1 MTAFNSGP
9 SIKLYRKISNWFNF
23 DKNNVLQVYS
33 GKIDIGQH
41 ISSTLALISSKI
53 TGINYD
59 QVEIIKLNT
68 DISPNEGKTASSLSV
83 PDSGSAIKAASFT
96 LRKSFLKYS
105 LQTLKVDIDEIIFD
119 NGIIKDINSN
129 RSVSYWDF
137 ANTKEFNELIIP
149 EEFDENEIKEFNY
162 KNNQKIETKTIHDI
176 VSGKYS
182 YVHDLKFP
190 KMLHARI
197 IRPPNYYS
205 KFVKIINEIEDK
217 LIELDIKLI
226 VKGSFLAILS
236 PDEFLVVKY
245 LEIIKQNIV
254 WEELRDLSYNNIYKS
269 LKENDRDTLLVKS
282 GGQAFYEAIPI
293 IKDFKDKSCTTLTS
307 EYKKGYLMHGPIGPS
322 AACSIFSNNKFIIYS
337 HSQALYDLKL
347 SCSEYFGVNPENVTL
362 KFIPGSGCYGHNG
375 ADDVAFEAGLL
386 SKEFPDT
393 HVLLKW
399 TRQDEHCW
407 EPYGS
412 ASLNKLTG
420 VINDKGKIIYWSNE
434 VFSDTYM
441 TRPSNTELDNFISY
455 NLVNNHFIKRKSTP
469 KTNAHMGIH
478 RNLDPLYDFGE
489 TRLIKNLVH
498 DLPLRTS
505 ALRTLGAFSNVVALE
520 CFINEIAKIKNIDPF
535 EIRINH
541 LSDER
546 AIGVIKNL
554 RDQMTKEIQKEG
566 LHRGIGFSRYK
577 NSAAFCA
584 VGVELKVNDDL
595 EIKLINAW
603 ISVDAGEV
611 AYEDGIKAQV
621 EGGFIQAASWSLYE
635 EVKFD
640 TKEIISIDWD
650 TYQIIGFDNIPN
662 IKTNVLDKEGLPYLG
677 VGEVVAGP
685 TGAAISNAISDALG
699 QTIKTM
705 PFTKEIITKE
715 LLET

>member
-105 LQTLKVDIDEIIFD
+105 LQTLKVDVDEIIFD

-254 WEELRDLSYNNIYKS
+254 WEELRDLSNNNIYKS

-322 AACSIFSNNKFIIYS
+322 AACSIFSNNKFTIYS

-520 CFINEIAKIKNIDPF
+520 CFINEIAKTKNIDPF

-662 IKTNVLDKEGLPYLG
+662 IKTDVLDKEGLPYLG

>member
-1 MTAFNSGP
+1 
-9 SIKLYRKISNWFNF
+9 
-23 DKNNVLQVYS
+23 
-33 GKIDIGQH
+33 
-41 ISSTLALISSKI
+41 
-53 TGINYD
+53 
-59 QVEIIKLNT
+59 
-68 DISPNEGKTASSLSV
+68 
-83 PDSGSAIKAASFT
+83 
-96 LRKSFLKYS
+96 
-105 LQTLKVDIDEIIFD
+105 
-119 NGIIKDINSN
+119 
-129 RSVSYWDF
+129 
-137 ANTKEFNELIIP
+137 
-149 EEFDENEIKEFNY
+149 
-162 KNNQKIETKTIHDI
+162 
-176 VSGKYS
+176 
-182 YVHDLKFP
+182 
-190 KMLHARI
+190 MLHARI

-254 WEELRDLSYNNIYKS
+254 WEELRDLSNNNIYKS

-322 AACSIFSNNKFIIYS
+322 AACSIFSNNKFTIYS

-520 CFINEIAKIKNIDPF
+520 CFINEIANTKNIDPF

-662 IKTNVLDKEGLPYLG
+662 IKTDVLDKEGLPYLG

>member
-105 LQTLKVDIDEIIFD
+105 LQTLKVDVDEIIFD

-205 KFVKIINEIEDK
+205 KFVKIINKIEDK

-254 WEELRDLSYNNIYKS
+254 WEELRDLSNNNIYKS

-322 AACSIFSNNKFIIYS
+322 AACSIFSNNKFTIYS

-520 CFINEIAKIKNIDPF
+520 CFINEIAKTKNIDPF

-662 IKTNVLDKEGLPYLG
+662 IKTDVLDKEGLPYLG

>member
-105 LQTLKVDIDEIIFD
+105 LQTLKVDVDEIIFD

-162 KNNQKIETKTIHDI
+162 KNNQKIEIKTIHDI

-205 KFVKIINEIEDK
+205 KFVEIINEIEDK

-254 WEELRDLSYNNIYKS
+254 WEELRDLSNNNIYKS

-322 AACSIFSNNKFIIYS
+322 AACSIFSNNKFTIYS

-455 NLVNNHFIKRKSTP
+455 KLVNNHFVKRKSTP

-520 CFINEIAKIKNIDPF
+520 CFINEIAKTKNIDPF

-650 TYQIIGFDNIPN
+650 TYKIIGFDNIPN
-662 IKTNVLDKEGLPYLG
+662 IKTDVLDKEGLPYLG

>member
-1 MTAFNSGP
+1 M
-9 SIKLYRKISNWFNF
+9 
-23 DKNNVLQVYS
+23 
-33 GKIDIGQH
+33 
-41 ISSTLALISSKI
+41 
-53 TGINYD
+53 
-59 QVEIIKLNT
+59 LNT

-105 LQTLKVDIDEIIFD
+105 LQTLKVDVDEIIFD

-162 KNNQKIETKTIHDI
+162 KNNQKIEIKTIHDI

-182 YVHDLKFP
+182 YVHDMKFP

-205 KFVKIINEIEDK
+205 KFVEIINEIEDK

-254 WEELRDLSYNNIYKS
+254 WEELRDLSNNNIYKS

-322 AACSIFSNNKFIIYS
+322 AACSIFSNNKFTIYS

-347 SCSEYFGVNPENVTL
+347 SCSEYFGVDPENVTL

-455 NLVNNHFIKRKSTP
+455 KLVNNHFVKRKSTP

-489 TRLIKNLVH
+489 TRLVKNLVH

-520 CFINEIAKIKNIDPF
+520 CFINEIAKTKNIDPF

-650 TYQIIGFDNIPN
+650 TYKIIGFDNIPN
-662 IKTNVLDKEGLPYLG
+662 IKTDVLDKEGLPYLG

>member
-105 LQTLKVDIDEIIFD
+105 LQTLKVDVDEIIFD

-254 WEELRDLSYNNIYKS
+254 WEELRDLSNNNIYKS

-322 AACSIFSNNKFIIYS
+322 AACSIFSNNKFTIYS

-347 SCSEYFGVNPENVTL
+347 SCSEYFGVDPENVTL

-455 NLVNNHFIKRKSTP
+455 KLVNNHFVKRKSSP

-489 TRLIKNLVH
+489 TRLVKNLVH

-520 CFINEIAKIKNIDPF
+520 CFINEIAKTKNIDPF

-650 TYQIIGFDNIPN
+650 TYKIIGFDNIPN

>member
-105 LQTLKVDIDEIIFD
+105 LQTLKVDVDEIIFD

-162 KNNQKIETKTIHDI
+162 KNNQKIEIKTIHDI

-182 YVHDLKFP
+182 YVHDMKFP

-205 KFVKIINEIEDK
+205 KFVEIINEIEDK

-254 WEELRDLSYNNIYKS
+254 WEELRDLSNNNIYKS

-322 AACSIFSNNKFIIYS
+322 AACSIFSNNKFTIYS

-347 SCSEYFGVNPENVTL
+347 SCSEYFGVDPENVTL

-455 NLVNNHFIKRKSTP
+455 KLVNNHFVKRKSTP

-489 TRLIKNLVH
+489 TRLVKNLVH

-520 CFINEIAKIKNIDPF
+520 CFINEIAKTKNIDPF

-662 IKTNVLDKEGLPYLG
+662 IKTDVLDKEGLPYLG

>member
-254 WEELRDLSYNNIYKS
+254 WEELRDLSNNNIYKS

-322 AACSIFSNNKFIIYS
+322 AACSIFSNNKFTIYS

-489 TRLIKNLVH
+489 TRLVKNLVH

-520 CFINEIAKIKNIDPF
+520 CFINEIAKTKNIDPF

-662 IKTNVLDKEGLPYLG
+662 IKTDVLDKEGLPYLG

>member
-105 LQTLKVDIDEIIFD
+105 LQTLKVDVDEIIFD

-129 RSVSYWDF
+129 RSISYWDF

-254 WEELRDLSYNNIYKS
+254 WEELRDLSNNNIYKS

-322 AACSIFSNNKFIIYS
+322 AACSIFSNNKFTIYS

-520 CFINEIAKIKNIDPF
+520 CFINEIAKTKNIDPF

-662 IKTNVLDKEGLPYLG
+662 IKTDVLDKEGLPYLG

>member
-105 LQTLKVDIDEIIFD
+105 LQTLKVDVDEIIFD

-162 KNNQKIETKTIHDI
+162 KNNQKIEIKTIHDI

-254 WEELRDLSYNNIYKS
+254 WEELRDLSNNNIYKS

-322 AACSIFSNNKFIIYS
+322 AACSIFSNNKFTIYS

-347 SCSEYFGVNPENVTL
+347 SCSEYFGVDPENVTL

-455 NLVNNHFIKRKSTP
+455 KLVNNHFVKRKSTP

-520 CFINEIAKIKNIDPF
+520 CFINEIAKTKNIDPF

-662 IKTNVLDKEGLPYLG
+662 IKTDVLDKEGLPYLG

>member
-105 LQTLKVDIDEIIFD
+105 LQTLKVDVDEIIFD

-162 KNNQKIETKTIHDI
+162 KNNQKIEIKTIHDI

-205 KFVKIINEIEDK
+205 KFVEIINEIEDK

-322 AACSIFSNNKFIIYS
+322 AACSIFSNNKFTIYS

-347 SCSEYFGVNPENVTL
+347 SCSEYFGVDPENVTL

-455 NLVNNHFIKRKSTP
+455 KLVNNHFVKRKSTP

-520 CFINEIAKIKNIDPF
+520 CFINEIAKTKNIDPF

-650 TYQIIGFDNIPN
+650 TYKIIGFDNIPN
-662 IKTNVLDKEGLPYLG
+662 IKTDVLDKEGLPYLG

>member
-105 LQTLKVDIDEIIFD
+105 LQTLKVDVDEIIFD

-162 KNNQKIETKTIHDI
+162 KNNQKIEIKTIHDI

-182 YVHDLKFP
+182 YVHDMKFP

-205 KFVKIINEIEDK
+205 KFVEIINEIEDK

-322 AACSIFSNNKFIIYS
+322 AACSIFSNNKFTIYS

-347 SCSEYFGVNPENVTL
+347 SCSEYFGVDPENVTL

-455 NLVNNHFIKRKSTP
+455 KLVNNHFVKRKSTP

-489 TRLIKNLVH
+489 TRLVKNLVH

-520 CFINEIAKIKNIDPF
+520 CFINEIAKTKNIDPF

-650 TYQIIGFDNIPN
+650 TYKIIGFDNIPN
-662 IKTNVLDKEGLPYLG
+662 IKTDVLDKEGLPYLG

>member
-105 LQTLKVDIDEIIFD
+105 LQTLKVDVDEIIFD

-162 KNNQKIETKTIHDI
+162 KNNQKIEIKTIHDI

-190 KMLHARI
+190 NMLHARI

-205 KFVKIINEIEDK
+205 KFVEIINEIEDK

-322 AACSIFSNNKFIIYS
+322 AACSIFSNNKFTIYS

-347 SCSEYFGVNPENVTL
+347 SCSEYFGVDPENVTL

-455 NLVNNHFIKRKSTP
+455 KLVNNHFVKRKSTP

-489 TRLIKNLVH
+489 TRLVKNLVH

-505 ALRTLGAFSNVVALE
+505 ALRTLGAFSNIVALE
-520 CFINEIAKIKNIDPF
+520 CFINEIAKTKNIDPF

-650 TYQIIGFDNIPN
+650 TYKIIGFDNIPN
-662 IKTNVLDKEGLPYLG
+662 IKTDVLDKEGLPYLG

>member
-105 LQTLKVDIDEIIFD
+105 LQTLKVDVDEIIFD

-205 KFVKIINEIEDK
+205 KFVEIINEIEDK

-254 WEELRDLSYNNIYKS
+254 WEELRDLSNNNIYKS

-322 AACSIFSNNKFIIYS
+322 AACSIFSNNKFTIYS

-347 SCSEYFGVNPENVTL
+347 SCSEYFGVDPENVTL

-520 CFINEIAKIKNIDPF
+520 CFINEIAKTKNIDPF

-650 TYQIIGFDNIPN
+650 TYKIIGFDNIPN
-662 IKTNVLDKEGLPYLG
+662 IKTDVLDKEGLPYLG

>member
-105 LQTLKVDIDEIIFD
+105 LQTLKVDVDEIIFD

-162 KNNQKIETKTIHDI
+162 KNNQKIEIKTIHDI

-182 YVHDLKFP
+182 YVHDMKFP

-205 KFVKIINEIEDK
+205 KFVEIINEIEDK

-254 WEELRDLSYNNIYKS
+254 WEELRDLSNNNIYKS

-322 AACSIFSNNKFIIYS
+322 AACSIFSNNKFTIYS

-347 SCSEYFGVNPENVTL
+347 SCSEYFGVDPENVTL

-520 CFINEIAKIKNIDPF
+520 CFINEIAKTKNIDPF

-640 TKEIISIDWD
+640 TKEITSIDWD

-662 IKTNVLDKEGLPYLG
+662 IKTDVLDKEGLPYLG

>member
-105 LQTLKVDIDEIIFD
+105 LQTLKVDVDEIIFD

-236 PDEFLVVKY
+236 LDEFLVVKY

-254 WEELRDLSYNNIYKS
+254 WEELRDLSNNNIYKS

-322 AACSIFSNNKFIIYS
+322 AACSIFSNNKFTIYS

-520 CFINEIAKIKNIDPF
+520 CFINEIAKTKNIDPF

-662 IKTNVLDKEGLPYLG
+662 IKTDVLDKEGLPYLG

>member
-105 LQTLKVDIDEIIFD
+105 LQTLKVDVDEIIFD

-322 AACSIFSNNKFIIYS
+322 AACSIFSNNKFTIYS

-347 SCSEYFGVNPENVTL
+347 SCSEYFGVDPENVTL

-455 NLVNNHFIKRKSTP
+455 KLVNNHFVKRKSTP

-489 TRLIKNLVH
+489 TRLVKNLVH

-520 CFINEIAKIKNIDPF
+520 CFINEIAKTKNIDPF

-662 IKTNVLDKEGLPYLG
+662 IKTDVLDKEGLPYLG

>member
-1 MTAFNSGP
+1 
-9 SIKLYRKISNWFNF
+9 
-23 DKNNVLQVYS
+23 
-33 GKIDIGQH
+33 
-41 ISSTLALISSKI
+41 
-53 TGINYD
+53 
-59 QVEIIKLNT
+59 
-68 DISPNEGKTASSLSV
+68 
-83 PDSGSAIKAASFT
+83 
-96 LRKSFLKYS
+96 
-105 LQTLKVDIDEIIFD
+105 FD

-162 KNNQKIETKTIHDI
+162 KNNQKIEIKTIHDI

-182 YVHDLKFP
+182 YVHDMKFP

-205 KFVKIINEIEDK
+205 KFVEIINEIEDK

-322 AACSIFSNNKFIIYS
+322 AACSIFSNNKFTIYS

-347 SCSEYFGVNPENVTL
+347 SCSEYFGVDPENVTL

-455 NLVNNHFIKRKSTP
+455 KLVNNHFVKRKSTP

-489 TRLIKNLVH
+489 TRLVKNLVH

-520 CFINEIAKIKNIDPF
+520 CFINEIAKTKNIDPF

-650 TYQIIGFDNIPN
+650 TYKIIGFDNIPN
-662 IKTNVLDKEGLPYLG
+662 IKTDVLDKEGLPYLG

>member
-105 LQTLKVDIDEIIFD
+105 LQTLKVDVDEIIFD

-162 KNNQKIETKTIHDI
+162 KNNQKIEIKTIHDI

-182 YVHDLKFP
+182 YVHDMKFP

-205 KFVKIINEIEDK
+205 KFVEIINEIEDK

-322 AACSIFSNNKFIIYS
+322 AACSIFSNNKFTIYS

-347 SCSEYFGVNPENVTL
+347 SCSEYFGVDPENVTL

-455 NLVNNHFIKRKSTP
+455 KLVNNHFVKRKSTP

-489 TRLIKNLVH
+489 TRLVKNLVH

-505 ALRTLGAFSNVVALE
+505 ALRTLGAFSNIVALE
-520 CFINEIAKIKNIDPF
+520 CFINEIAKTKNIDPF

-650 TYQIIGFDNIPN
+650 TYKIIGFDNIPN
-662 IKTNVLDKEGLPYLG
+662 IKTDVLDKEGLPYLG

>member
-105 LQTLKVDIDEIIFD
+105 LQTLKVDVDEIIFD

-322 AACSIFSNNKFIIYS
+322 AACSIFSNNKFTIYS

-347 SCSEYFGVNPENVTL
+347 SCSEYFGVDPENVTL

-489 TRLIKNLVH
+489 TRLVKNLVH

-520 CFINEIAKIKNIDPF
+520 CFINEIAKTKNIDPF

-650 TYQIIGFDNIPN
+650 TYKIIGFDNIPN
-662 IKTNVLDKEGLPYLG
+662 IKTDVLDKEGLPYLG

>member
-53 TGINYD
+53 TGINYN

-105 LQTLKVDIDEIIFD
+105 LQTLKVDVDEIVFD

-254 WEELRDLSYNNIYKS
+254 WEELRDLSNNNIYKS

-293 IKDFKDKSCTTLTS
+293 IKDFKDKFFVA
-307 EYKKGYLMHGPIGPS
+307 I
-322 AACSIFSNNKFIIYS
+322 NK
-337 HSQALYDLKL
+337 
-347 SCSEYFGVNPENVTL
+347 E
-362 KFIPGSGCYGHNG
+362 
-375 ADDVAFEAGLL
+375 
-386 SKEFPDT
+386 
-393 HVLLKW
+393 
-399 TRQDEHCW
+399 
-407 EPYGS
+407 
-412 ASLNKLTG
+412 
-420 VINDKGKIIYWSNE
+420 
-434 VFSDTYM
+434 
-441 TRPSNTELDNFISY
+441 
-455 NLVNNHFIKRKSTP
+455 
-469 KTNAHMGIH
+469 
-478 RNLDPLYDFGE
+478 
-489 TRLIKNLVH
+489 
-498 DLPLRTS
+498 
-505 ALRTLGAFSNVVALE
+505 
-520 CFINEIAKIKNIDPF
+520 
-535 EIRINH
+535 
-541 LSDER
+541 
-546 AIGVIKNL
+546 
-554 RDQMTKEIQKEG
+554 
-566 LHRGIGFSRYK
+566 
-577 NSAAFCA
+577 
-584 VGVELKVNDDL
+584 
-595 EIKLINAW
+595 
-603 ISVDAGEV
+603 
-611 AYEDGIKAQV
+611 
-621 EGGFIQAASWSLYE
+621 
-635 EVKFD
+635 
-640 TKEIISIDWD
+640 
-650 TYQIIGFDNIPN
+650 
-662 IKTNVLDKEGLPYLG
+662 
-677 VGEVVAGP
+677 
-685 TGAAISNAISDALG
+685 
-699 QTIKTM
+699 
-705 PFTKEIITKE
+705 
-715 LLET
+715 

>member
-105 LQTLKVDIDEIIFD
+105 LQTLKVDVDEIIFD

-254 WEELRDLSYNNIYKS
+254 WEELRDLSNNNIYKS

-322 AACSIFSNNKFIIYS
+322 AACSIFSNNKFTIYS

-347 SCSEYFGVNPENVTL
+347 SCSEYFGVDPENVTL

-455 NLVNNHFIKRKSTP
+455 KLVNNHFVKRKSTP

-489 TRLIKNLVH
+489 TRLVKNLVH

-520 CFINEIAKIKNIDPF
+520 CFINEIAKTKNIDPF

-662 IKTNVLDKEGLPYLG
+662 IKTDVLDKEGLPYLG

>member
-105 LQTLKVDIDEIIFD
+105 LQTLKVDVDEIIFD

-254 WEELRDLSYNNIYKS
+254 WEELRDLSNNNIYKS

-322 AACSIFSNNKFIIYS
+322 AACSIFSNNKFTIYS

-412 ASLNKLTG
+412 ASMNKLTG
-420 VINDKGKIIYWSNE
+420 VINDKGKIIYLSNE

-520 CFINEIAKIKNIDPF
+520 CFINEIAKTKNIDPF

-554 RDQMTKEIQKEG
+554 RDQMRKEIQNEG

-662 IKTNVLDKEGLPYLG
+662 IKTDVLDKEGLPYLG

>member
-105 LQTLKVDIDEIIFD
+105 LQTLKVDVDEIIFD

-162 KNNQKIETKTIHDI
+162 KNNQKIEIKTIHDI

-182 YVHDLKFP
+182 YVHDMKFP

-205 KFVKIINEIEDK
+205 KFVEIINEIEDK

-254 WEELRDLSYNNIYKS
+254 WEELKDLSNNNIYTS

-322 AACSIFSNNKFIIYS
+322 AACSIFSNNKFTIYS

-347 SCSEYFGVNPENVTL
+347 SCSEYFGVDPENVTL

-455 NLVNNHFIKRKSTP
+455 KLVNNHFVKRKSTP

-489 TRLIKNLVH
+489 TRLVKNLVH

-520 CFINEIAKIKNIDPF
+520 CFINEIAKTKNIDPF

-650 TYQIIGFDNIPN
+650 TYKIIGFDNIPN
-662 IKTNVLDKEGLPYLG
+662 IKTDVLDKEGLPYLG

>member
-105 LQTLKVDIDEIIFD
+105 LQTLKVDVDEIIFD

-254 WEELRDLSYNNIYKS
+254 WEELRDLSNNNIYKS

-322 AACSIFSNNKFIIYS
+322 AACSIFSNNKFTIYS

-362 KFIPGSGCYGHNG
+362 KFFPGSGCYGHNG

-520 CFINEIAKIKNIDPF
+520 CFINEIAKTKNIDPF

-650 TYQIIGFDNIPN
+650 TYKIIGFDNIPN
-662 IKTNVLDKEGLPYLG
+662 IKTDVLDKEGLPYLG

>member
-105 LQTLKVDIDEIIFD
+105 LQTLKVDVDEIIFD

-205 KFVKIINEIEDK
+205 KFVEIINEIEDK

-322 AACSIFSNNKFIIYS
+322 AACSIFSNNKFTIYS

-347 SCSEYFGVNPENVTL
+347 SCSEYFGVDPENVTL

-455 NLVNNHFIKRKSTP
+455 KLVNNHFVKRKSTP

-520 CFINEIAKIKNIDPF
+520 CFINEIAKTKNIDPF

-650 TYQIIGFDNIPN
+650 TYKIIGFDNIPN
-662 IKTNVLDKEGLPYLG
+662 IKTDVLDKEGLPYLG

>member
-105 LQTLKVDIDEIIFD
+105 LQTLNVDIDEIIFD

-197 IRPPNYYS
+197 IRPPNYHS

-254 WEELRDLSYNNIYKS
+254 WEELRDLSNNNIYKS

-322 AACSIFSNNKFIIYS
+322 AACSIFSNNKFTIYS

-455 NLVNNHFIKRKSTP
+455 NLVSNHFIKRKSTP

-520 CFINEIAKIKNIDPF
+520 CFINEIAKTKNIDPF

-662 IKTNVLDKEGLPYLG
+662 IKTDVLDKEGLPYLG

>member
-105 LQTLKVDIDEIIFD
+105 LQTLKVDVDEIIFD

-162 KNNQKIETKTIHDI
+162 KNNQKIEIKTIHDI

-205 KFVKIINEIEDK
+205 KFVEIINEIEDK

-254 WEELRDLSYNNIYKS
+254 WEELRDLSNNNIYKS

-322 AACSIFSNNKFIIYS
+322 AACSIFSNNKFTIYS

-455 NLVNNHFIKRKSTP
+455 KLVNNHFVKRKSTP

-489 TRLIKNLVH
+489 TRLVKNLVH

-520 CFINEIAKIKNIDPF
+520 CFINEIAKTKNIDPF

-650 TYQIIGFDNIPN
+650 TYKIIGFDNIPN
-662 IKTNVLDKEGLPYLG
+662 IKTDVLDKEGLPYLG

>member
-1 MTAFNSGP
+1 MTTFNSGP

-96 LRKSFLKYS
+96 LRKSFFKYS
-105 LQTLKVDIDEIIFD
+105 LQTLNVDVDEIIFD

-254 WEELRDLSYNNIYKS
+254 WEELRDLSNNNIYKS

-322 AACSIFSNNKFIIYS
+322 AACSIFSNNKFTIYS

-520 CFINEIAKIKNIDPF
+520 CFINEIAKTKNIDPF

-662 IKTNVLDKEGLPYLG
+662 IKTDVLDKEGLPYLG

>member
-1 MTAFNSGP
+1 MTTFNSGP

-105 LQTLKVDIDEIIFD
+105 LQTLKVDVDEIIFD

-254 WEELRDLSYNNIYKS
+254 WEELRDLSNNNIYKS

-322 AACSIFSNNKFIIYS
+322 AACSIFSNNKFTIYS

-393 HVLLKW
+393 HILLKW

-455 NLVNNHFIKRKSTP
+455 NLVNNNFIKRKSTP

-489 TRLIKNLVH
+489 TRLVKNLVH

-520 CFINEIAKIKNIDPF
+520 CFINEIAKTKNIDPF

-662 IKTNVLDKEGLPYLG
+662 IKTDVLDKEGLPYLG

>member
-105 LQTLKVDIDEIIFD
+105 LQTLKVDVDEIIFD

-254 WEELRDLSYNNIYKS
+254 WEELRDLSHNNIYKS

-322 AACSIFSNNKFIIYS
+322 AACSIFSNNKFTIYS

-347 SCSEYFGVNPENVTL
+347 SCSEYFGVDPENVTL

-455 NLVNNHFIKRKSTP
+455 KLVNNHFVKRKSSP

-489 TRLIKNLVH
+489 TRLVKNLVH

-520 CFINEIAKIKNIDPF
+520 CFINEIAKTKNIDPF

-662 IKTNVLDKEGLPYLG
+662 IKTDVLDKEGLPYLG

>member
-105 LQTLKVDIDEIIFD
+105 LQTLKVDVDEIIFD

-322 AACSIFSNNKFIIYS
+322 AACSIFSNNKFTIYS

-347 SCSEYFGVNPENVTL
+347 SCSEYFGVDPENVTL

-520 CFINEIAKIKNIDPF
+520 CFINEIAKTKNIDPF

-650 TYQIIGFDNIPN
+650 TYKIIGFDNIPN
-662 IKTNVLDKEGLPYLG
+662 IKTDVLDKEGLPYLG

>member
-105 LQTLKVDIDEIIFD
+105 LQTLKVDVDEIIFD

-205 KFVKIINEIEDK
+205 KFVEIINEIEDK

-254 WEELRDLSYNNIYKS
+254 WEELRDLSNNNIYKS

-322 AACSIFSNNKFIIYS
+322 AACSIFSNNKFTIYS

-347 SCSEYFGVNPENVTL
+347 SCSEYFGVDPENVTL

-455 NLVNNHFIKRKSTP
+455 KLVNNHFVKRKSTP

-520 CFINEIAKIKNIDPF
+520 CFINEIAKTKNIDPF

-662 IKTNVLDKEGLPYLG
+662 IKTDVLDKEGLPYLG

>member
-105 LQTLKVDIDEIIFD
+105 LQTLKVDVDEIIFD

-254 WEELRDLSYNNIYKS
+254 WEELRDLSNNNIYKS

-322 AACSIFSNNKFIIYS
+322 AACSIFSNDKFTIYS

-520 CFINEIAKIKNIDPF
+520 CFINEIAKTKNIDPF

-662 IKTNVLDKEGLPYLG
+662 IKTDVLDKEGLPYLG